1 MAVMRFDPFRD
12 FDRFTEQFFGGSRGL
27 RGFLWRP
34 TGVATTSSSISTCP
48 A

>member
-12 FDRFTEQFFGGSRGL
+12 FDRFTEQFFGGPEACG
-27 RGFLWRP
+27 GFRWRP